1 MKQVNPKNNPK
12 KPPTSD
18 APENIT
24 IKTELNGNTSEGKN
38 VQSFIRKKCC
48 EVEQMILDTYQF
60 LENMRQY
67 DIFSNH
73 ITTQCIDLLH
83 DLHEKT
89 HILIRKADDLSIGE
103 KLLDD
108 LQFLYDKLLIVFT
121 TYGTSSL
128 KSALYVV
135 FGSKYDVFQSD
146 TVSDMQRAKYEII
159 EKYVIPTG
167 LKPLTWSDAVDELQ
181 QKDKITEQIMKAE
194 DQPQLECILPAGSYT
209 SLHQNVYG
217 LRIIFRNTSSK
228 RMIAMN
234 GLIKNVPIQF
244 IKSNLYIQTRINDI
258 IGEYGRQSTTNVIPK
273 NVFERWI
280 DSLTIKDL
288 LIYSTKDLIK
298 MLNSI
303 QNDVTYVKQNSV
315 EKIIKHFFDMD
326 INSRR
331 KMLINLI
338 LYNSD
343 NEVQYVAYMLY
354 DLIGSADAC
363 EGNVTPEQRK
373 IYESM
378 SWMLKHYFKDTMVNT
393 IEFTQETLSTGDDT
407 TATLEQKVI
416 LLKANSKIRDK
427 AMAKLKEVKGKSD
440 DHASKSKQY
449 LEGLVKIPFG
459 NYRKEPILCKIDDL
473 NATFKTIKPICNIAD
488 KTKYTLYE
496 ITNHTDKVCQDIETT
511 LSKELYAKIT
521 KMKKCELQTILECFT
536 QESHSNKAN
545 ILACI
550 NQYMSS
556 AEKSKLIQ
564 LYEKHLQSHPKLP
577 FYKTALNV
585 HGEIKNVETEMK
597 KINEYLDDSIY
608 GHEDA
613 KNQILKIMGQWI
625 NGEQKGYC
633 FGFEGSPG
641 VGKTSLAK
649 RGLSNCL
656 RDKDGSSRPFSF
668 IALGGSC
675 NGSTL
680 EGHNYT
686 YVNSTWGKVV
696 DVLMEC
702 KCMNPIIY
710 IDELD
715 KVSRTEQGRE
725 IIGILTHL
733 IDSTQNDEFQDRFF
747 SGIPIDLSKV
757 LFIFSYNDP
766 SLIDRVLL
774 DRIHRIRFDNLSWT
788 DKLVIVNKFMMPELD
803 EKMGFENTVKLSDE
817 VIRYIIDTYTMEP
830 GVRKLKEILFDLFGE
845 INLQLLNY
853 GNDANCILEL
863 PIEVAV
869 EDLGTKYL
877 KKYRKIHETK
887 IHKEP
892 SLGVINGMW
901 ANALGKG
908 GIIPIEVCSFPTSTF
923 LDLRLTGMQGDVM
936 KESMNVAKTIAWSLL
951 DKKQQKK
958 LLKTFEET
966 KNQGI
971 HIHCPEG
978 AVPKDGPSAGGAIT
992 LAIYSLLSEQKIH
1005 NEISM
1010 TGEINL
1016 QGRITAIG
1024 GLESKIL
1031 GSIRAGV
1038 KKILFPVENQEDFDE
1053 FEKKYKD
1060 VLNLSQYS
1068 FHPVN
1073 HINDAI
1079 RVAIHT
1085 Q

>member
-1 MKQVNPKNNPK
+1 MKTSNPK
-12 KPPTSD
+12 KKNSLEI
-18 APENIT
+18 PENIV
-24 IKTELNGNTSEGKN
+24 IKTELVSDNSNKKN
-38 VQSFIRKKCC
+38 VQTFMIKKCA
-48 EVEQMILDTYQF
+48 EIENMILETYHF
-60 LENMRQY
+60 LESVRQY
-67 DIFSNH
+67 DIYSNH
-73 ITTQCIDLLH
+73 NITQCMDILH
-83 DLHEKT
+83 DLHDKT
-89 HILIRKADDLSIGE
+89 SLLLRKSKLQTDDE

-108 LQFLYDKLLIVFT
+108 LQFLYDKLLIIFT
-121 TYGTSSL
+121 NYGTSSL
-128 KSALYVV
+128 KNVLYVV
-135 FGSKYDVFQSD
+135 FGSKYKIVQTDTISD
-146 TVSDMQRAKYEII
+146 IQKAKCELI
-159 EKYVIPTG
+159 EQYITPIG
-167 LKPLTWSDAVDELQ
+167 LKALPWKEANNDLVQ
-181 QKDKITEQIMKAE
+181 CNKITEQIIKADE
-194 DQPQLECILPAGSYT
+194 QPHLECILPAGSYT

-217 LRIIFRNTSSK
+217 LRIIFRNDSIN
-228 RMIAMN
+228 RMVTIN
-234 GLIKNVPIQF
+234 GLIKNIPIQF
-244 IKSNLYIQTRINDI
+244 IKSNLYIQTRLNYI
-258 IGEYGRQSTTNVIPK
+258 IAEYDSSEQQLSR
-273 NVFERWI
+273 NVFERWV

-288 LIYSTKDLIK
+288 LVFSVADLMK
-298 MLNSI
+298 MFNSI
-303 QNDVTYVKQNSV
+303 QNDVNYVKHTGV

-326 INSRR
+326 LISRR

-338 LYNSD
+338 LYNTD
-343 NEVQYVAYMLY
+343 NEVQYIAYMLY

-363 EGNVTPEQRK
+363 DGSDTFEQRK
-373 IYESM
+373 IYESL
-378 SWMLKHYFKDTMVNT
+378 SWMLKQFFKETMVNT
-393 IEFTQETLSTGDDT
+393 IEFTQDSISSGNDTG
-407 TATLEQKVI
+407 ATLEQKV
-416 LLKANSKIRDK
+416 LLLRANDKVRDK

-440 DHASKSKQY
+440 DQASKSKQY

-459 NYRKEPILCKIDDL
+459 NYRKEPILCKIDNL
-473 NATFKTIKPICNIAD
+473 NSTFKNLHSQCNNIEE
-488 KTKYTLYE
+488 KQKYTLYE
-496 ITNHTDKVCQDIETT
+496 ITNHTNDICQKIETT
-511 LSKELYAKIT
+511 LNCEFQTKIT
-521 KMKKCELQTILECFT
+521 KMKKAELQTILECFT
-536 QESHSNKAN
+536 QESKTNKAN
-545 ILACI
+545 ILATI
-550 NQYMSS
+550 NAYLSK
-556 AEKSKLIQ
+556 AEKSELMK
-564 LYEKHLQSHPKLP
+564 LYEKHLQHNSQIP
-577 FYKTALNV
+577 FYRTALTV
-585 HGEIKNVETEMK
+585 HNEIQHVETEMK
-597 KINEYLDDSIY
+597 QINEYLDESIY
-608 GHEDA
+608 GHENA
-613 KNQILKIMGQWI
+613 KKQILKIMGQWI

-656 RDKDGSSRPFSF
+656 RDKDESPRPFSF

-686 YVNSTWGKVV
+686 YVNSTWGKVA

-733 IDSTQNDEFQDRFF
+733 IDTTQNDEFQDRYF

-774 DRIHRIRFDNLSWT
+774 DRIHRIRFENLSWS
-788 DKLVIVNKFMMPELD
+788 DKVVIVNKFMMPDLN
-803 EKMGFENTVKLSDE
+803 EKMGFENTVKLNED
-817 VIRYIIDTYTMEP
+817 VIRHIIDLYTMEP

-853 GNDANCILEL
+853 EKKHDDDVIEL
-863 PIEVAV
+863 PIEVKV
-869 EDLGTKYL
+869 EDIGTKYL
-877 KKYRKIHETK
+877 NKYRKINETK

-892 SLGVINGMW
+892 SQGIINGMW

-908 GIIPIEVCSFPTSTF
+908 GIIPIEVQYFPTSTF

-951 DKKQQKK
+951 DKKRQKK
-958 LLKTFEET
+958 LLKEFEDT
-966 KNQGI
+966 KLQGI

-992 LAIYSLLSEQKIH
+992 LAIYSLLSMQNIH

-1016 QGRITAIG
+1016 QGCITAIG
-1024 GLESKIL
+1024 GLDSKIL

-1038 KKILFPVENQEDFDE
+1038 KKVLFPVDNKHDFEE

-1060 VLNLSQYS
+1060 TLDLSQYS
-1068 FHPVN
+1068 FHPVS
-1073 HINDAI
+1073 HIDEAIDLAI
-1079 RVAIHT
+1079 RNK
-1085 Q
+1085 

>member
-12 KPPTSD
+12 KLPTPD

-24 IKTELNGNTSEGKN
+24 IKTELNGNTSESKN

-89 HILIRKADDLSIGE
+89 HILIRKTDDLSIGE

-135 FGSKYDVFQSD
+135 FGSKYDIFQSN
-146 TVSDMQRAKYEII
+146 TVSDLQRAKYEII

-167 LKPLTWSDAVDELQ
+167 LKPLTWSDAVDELH

-244 IKSNLYIQTRINDI
+244 IKSNLYIQTRINDV

-303 QNDVTYVKQNSV
+303 QNDVTYVKQNRV

-373 IYESM
+373 IYESL

-393 IEFTQETLSTGDDT
+393 IEFTQETLSTGEDT

-416 LLKANSKIRDK
+416 LLKANAKIRDK

-488 KTKYTLYE
+488 KKKYTLYE

-521 KMKKCELQTILECFT
+521 KMKKCELHEILECFT
-536 QESHSNKAN
+536 QESPSNKAN

-550 NQYMSS
+550 NQHMSS
-556 AEKSKLIQ
+556 AEKSKLLK
-564 LYEKHLQSHPKLP
+564 LYEKHIQSHPKLP

-686 YVNSTWGKVV
+686 YVNSTWG
-696 DVLMEC
+696 E
-702 KCMNPIIY
+702 
-710 IDELD
+710 
-715 KVSRTEQGRE
+715 G
-725 IIGILTHL
+725 G
-733 IDSTQNDEFQDRFF
+733 
-747 SGIPIDLSKV
+747 G
-757 LFIFSYNDP
+757 
-766 SLIDRVLL
+766 
-774 DRIHRIRFDNLSWT
+774 RFD
-788 DKLVIVNKFMMPELD
+788 
-803 EKMGFENTVKLSDE
+803 
-817 VIRYIIDTYTMEP
+817 
-830 GVRKLKEILFDLFGE
+830 
-845 INLQLLNY
+845 
-853 GNDANCILEL
+853 
-863 PIEVAV
+863 
-869 EDLGTKYL
+869 
-877 KKYRKIHETK
+877 
-887 IHKEP
+887 
-892 SLGVINGMW
+892 GM
-901 ANALGKG
+901 
-908 GIIPIEVCSFPTSTF
+908 
-923 LDLRLTGMQGDVM
+923 
-936 KESMNVAKTIAWSLL
+936 
-951 DKKQQKK
+951 
-958 LLKTFEET
+958 
-966 KNQGI
+966 
-971 HIHCPEG
+971 
-978 AVPKDGPSAGGAIT
+978 
-992 LAIYSLLSEQKIH
+992 
-1005 NEISM
+1005 
-1010 TGEINL
+1010 
-1016 QGRITAIG
+1016 
-1024 GLESKIL
+1024 
-1031 GSIRAGV
+1031 
-1038 KKILFPVENQEDFDE
+1038 
-1053 FEKKYKD
+1053 
-1060 VLNLSQYS
+1060 
-1068 FHPVN
+1068 
-1073 HINDAI
+1073 
-1079 RVAIHT
+1079 
-1085 Q
+1085 